1 MLSMQLVTICYRHK
15 KAPMKEAMKMLLS
28 FLQCL
33 CPVTANRS
41 YREIQKLCN
50 LTL

>member
-1 MLSMQLVTICYRHK
+1 MMFGHHMLQTQKSPHEGGYEDATK
-15 KAPMKEAMKMLLS
+15 FF